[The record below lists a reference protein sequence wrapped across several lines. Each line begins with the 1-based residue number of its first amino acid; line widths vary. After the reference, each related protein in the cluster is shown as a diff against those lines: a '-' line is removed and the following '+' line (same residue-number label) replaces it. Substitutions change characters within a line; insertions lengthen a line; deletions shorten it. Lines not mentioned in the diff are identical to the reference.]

1 MLKDLVRALADFF
14 YPPLCAACGEPVDD
28 SGRLCDRCRRQAISA
43 RAYAARAVDFPHI
56 DGVLALARYRGGLQ
70 TLLHKVKFSGQK
82 ELLPLLAGELEFL
95 WETSGEAEFKKL
107 PGISAVCGIAAVPVP
122 TDEERL
128 KARGCDLP
136 KEIFQPWSRRHG
148 FSWQECLKRRA
159 PKRPQYELTGI
170 ERVSN
175 MAGAVAAR
183 YLPEEGALLIVDDV
197 LTTGATL
204 CECARAL
211 RAAGGGGKLIIGLA
225 LASDAQN

>member
-1 MLKDLVRALADFF
+1 MLKELAGALADFF
-14 YPPLCAACGEPVDD
+14 YPPLCAACGEPAEK
-28 SGRLCDRCRRQAISA
+28 SGRLCDRCRSQAACA
-43 RAYAARAVDFPHI
+43 RIFAAREAGFSHL

-70 TLLHKVKFSGQK
+70 TLLRKVKFSGRK

-107 PGISAVCGIAAVPVP
+107 PGISASGGIAAVPVP

-136 KEIFQPWSRRHG
+136 TEIFQLWSRRQG
-148 FSWQECLKRRA
+148 FSWQECLRRSA
-159 PKRPQYELTGI
+159 PKRAQYELTGS
-170 ERVSN
+170 ERRNN
-175 MAGAVAAR
+175 MAGAVAAQ
-183 YLPEEGALLIVDDV
+183 YLPDEGILLIVDDI

-211 RAAGGGGKLIIGLA
+211 RAAGGENKLIVGLA